1 MKNIAITFLILLASM
16 LTLPLAALSKET
28 PVPVLEASAA
38 VTQEDLS
45 QKSSIEVYDSFRIK
59 MSADGSI
66 VTLSRDDYIFGVVAA
81 EMPALYETEA
91 LKAQAIAAYSYACRK
106 KAAASDEYDLTD
118 NPKTHQC
125 YISRETARERWGEKA
140 DEYTQKID
148 SAVKA
153 VSGQVLTYDGGIA
166 LTAYHA
172 ISSGKTENC
181 SDVWGSD
188 LPYLVSVDSV
198 GDKTAEKYLTTVAL
212 TADEVSSL
220 MSGIAKATG
229 DTKNWFSDI
238 NRCDTGR
245 VKSLKFCG
253 SDTTGAAVAEA
264 LSLRS
269 ANFEISVADNTFTFT
284 VRGYGHGLGMSQN
297 GADYMAKQGSSYEEI
312 LKWYYTGCEL
322 EKP

>member
-28 PVPVLEASAA
+28 PVPALEASAA

-91 LKAQAIAAYSYACRK
+91 LKAQAVAAYSYACRK
-106 KAAASDEYDLTD
+106 KTAASDEYDLTD

-172 ISSGKTENC
+172 ISSGETENC

-188 LPYLVSVDSV
+188 VPYLVSVDSV

-220 MSGIAKATG
+220 MNGIAKTQG

-253 SDTTGAAVAEA
+253 RDTTGAEVAEA

-269 ANFEISVADNTFTFT
+269 ANFEISVADSTFTFT

>member
-1 MKNIAITFLILLASM
+1 MKNIAITFFVLLTSM
-16 LTLPLAALSKET
+16 LTLPLGALSKEEASPT
-28 PVPVLEASAA
+28 LEASATI
-38 VTQEDLS
+38 TQEDLS
-45 QKSSIEVYDSFRIK
+45 QKDSIEVYDSFRIK

-91 LKAQAIAAYSYACRK
+91 LKAQAVAAYSYACRK
-106 KAAASDEYDLTD
+106 KAGAGDEYDLTD

-148 SAVKA
+148 AAVKA

-181 SDVWGSD
+181 KDVWGSD
-188 LPYLVSVDSV
+188 VPYLVSVDSV

-220 MSGIAKATG
+220 MNGIAKSEG
-229 DTKNWFSDI
+229 DAKNWFSDI
-238 NRCDTGR
+238 KRCDTGR

-253 SDTTGAAVAEA
+253 SDTTGAEVSEA
-264 LSLRS
+264 LKLRS
-269 ANFEISVADNTFTFT
+269 ANFEILVAENIFTFT

-312 LKWYYTGCEL
+312 LKWYYKGCEL